1 MEWLQ
6 VLVLAA
12 VQGLTEFLPVS
23 SSAHLVLV
31 PVLTGWPDQGL
42 AFDVAV
48 HVGSLAAVLVYFRG
62 DFAAMLRDGLRGPRD
77 CGGQV
82 RLGWLVVIA
91 TVPVGAAGLTVD
103 ANLAES
109 LRDPLVIAVATIGF
123 GLALL
128 FAAGAGAKDRG
139 IESIGI
145 RDAIVIGC
153 AQAIALVPGT
163 SRAGI
168 TMTAGLARR
177 PHAGRLGP
185 VLLPAVGPGDS
196 DRGGLQDGSARG
208 RRVARGLVRARRGR
222 ARRGGLRLCLHPRI
236 PALYR
241 PYRLCAV
248 RCLPAGSRHGAALG
262 LRMTREHFGVGSAP
276 SRSMHGP
283 PGDAGPAGSG
293 A

>member
-1 MEWLQ
+1 MDWLQ

-48 HVGSLAAVLVYFRG
+48 HVGSLAAVLICFRRE
-62 DFAAMLRDGLRGPRD
+62 FTSMLRDGLRGPRD
-77 CGGQV
+77 ARGRV

-91 TVPVGAAGLTVD
+91 TVPVGVAGLAID
-103 ANLAES
+103 ANLAEP

-128 FAAGAGAKDRG
+128 LAERAGSKDRE
-139 IESIGI
+139 IASIGV

-168 TMTAGLARR
+168 TMTAGLVVGLAPAASARFSFLLSA
-177 PHAGRLGP
+177 PVILIAGTYKALQLAIGASHADWSALVAGAFVAAVCAYACIHAFLHLIARIGFAPFVAYRLVLGT
-185 VLLPAVGPGDS
+185 VLLWVFA
-196 DRGGLQDGSARG
+196 
-208 RRVARGLVRARRGR
+208 
-222 ARRGGLRLCLHPRI
+222 
-236 PALYR
+236 
-241 PYRLCAV
+241 
-248 RCLPAGSRHGAALG
+248 
-262 LRMTREHFGVGSAP
+262 
-276 SRSMHGP
+276 
-283 PGDAGPAGSG
+283 
-293 A
+293 